1 MRRPTRTR
9 GAASLAGTLLVAA
22 SIVGTPAAAQDA
34 EIIEVFSYW
43 TAGGEAEGLKAAEA
57 VFAATNPNVAIQ
69 NTTIAGGAGVNANV
83 VFASRMAGGDPPD
96 TFHIHAGAQLLDE
109 WVKGGEIWMTPLT
122 DLYEAQG
129 LAEVFPAGLVDLVSH
144 EGVPYAV
151 PLGVHRNGVL
161 WFNKAIFDEH
171 GLAAP
176 TTWDEFFTMGDAL
189 QEAGVTPLA
198 FGSRETWAAFN
209 LFEQILLAELGAED
223 FRALWAGSVSW
234 TDPRVTAALET
245 FGRVLDYVNTDHST
259 LVWNEAAQLV
269 VDGSAAMTVMG
280 DWTKGY
286 FTNLGWQPD
295 VDFGWA
301 PVPGT
306 DGTFMVV
313 TDAFASPR
321 DAANPENAQLWLT
334 TVASVEGQDAFNPIK
349 GSIPARSDA
358 DRSKYDVYSTAA
370 MDDFASEE
378 LVPSQANG
386 PATVPAFTQPSFDII
401 AKFLVDRDVA
411 AAQAAFDEQCR
422 STGACPS

>member
-1 MRRPTRTR
+1 
-9 GAASLAGTLLVAA
+9 LLVAT

-34 EIIEVFSYW
+34 ELIEVFSYW
-43 TAGGEAEGLKAAEA
+43 TAGGEAEGLKAVEA
-57 VFAATNPNVAIQ
+57 VFGASNPDVAIQ

-109 WVKGGEIWMTPLT
+109 WIKGDEIWMTPLT
-122 DLYEAQG
+122 DLYEAEG
-129 LAEVFPAGLVDLVSH
+129 LGDVFPAGLVDLVSY

-161 WFNKAIFDEH
+161 WFNKAVFDDH

-176 TTWDEFFTMGDAL
+176 STWDEFFAVGDAL
-189 QEAGVTPLA
+189 KEAGVTPLA

-209 LFEQILLAELGAED
+209 LFEQILLSHLGAED
-223 FRALWAGSVSW
+223 FRGLWSGSVPW
-234 TDPRVTAALET
+234 TDERVTAALET

-301 PVPGT
+301 PVPDT

-321 DAANPENAQLWLT
+321 DAANPENAQLWLA

-401 AKFLVDRDVA
+401 AKFLVDRDVV